1 MWRKTANAA
10 FTAAFLLA
18 SLANALPHGDDHL
31 MDDMN
36 MDMGGHGHNTTSE
49 SSEPAEDSPMS
60 YFAYGK
66 HSGTVIAHIGLMVL
80 AWCFILPA
88 GENLFTNV
96 IILWISILTIKT
108 NRCHAQCRALAVG
121 ASHSVRVFGF

>member
-1 MWRKTANAA
+1 MWRNASNAA
-10 FTAAFLLA
+10 LTAAFLFA
-18 SLANALPHGDDHL
+18 SLANALPHGDDHS

-36 MDMGGHGHNTTSE
+36 MDMGMSTGMGGHGYNATSK

-66 HSGTVIAHIGLMVL
+66 HSGTIVAHIGLMVL

-88 GENLFTNV
+88 GEKPSFDLITN
-96 IILWISILTIKT
+96 
-108 NRCHAQCRALAVG
+108 
-121 ASHSVRVFGF
+121 

>member
-10 FTAAFLLA
+10 FAAAFLLV
-18 SLANALPHGDDHL
+18 SLANALPHGDDHS

-36 MDMGGHGHNTTSE
+36 MDMGMSMDMGGHGHNATSE
-49 SSEPAEDSPMS
+49 SSQPAEDSLMS

-66 HSGTVIAHIGLMVL
+66 HSGTIVAHIGLMVL

-88 GENLFTNV
+88 GEKLS
-96 IILWISILTIKT
+96 L
-108 NRCHAQCRALAVG
+108 
-121 ASHSVRVFGF
+121 